1 MSTPGRP
8 VQDLSWLI
16 TNFVE
21 RVPDVAHAVVVSSD
35 GLPLA
40 FSAGFPQERAD
51 QLAAVTSGLTS
62 LTQGASRVFEGGA
75 VVQTVVEMQRGVLV
89 IMAISNGASL
99 AVLAASTCDL
109 GLVAYEMTLL
119 VERAGRVLT
128 PADARRRHAGRDAG
142 RRAAMMTQS
151 VPALG
156 DVVAGLGRG
165 GDDRGSPAWQ
175 GPGRTGPWDEP
186 QPQRQPYPPAQQQQ
200 FPAEEESGSTRLV
213 RPYTVTGGRTQPRY
227 KLALEAL
234 VSATV
239 YEPRDLSVLAPE
251 CQAILQFCLDWRS
264 VAEISAVLRM
274 PLGVAR
280 ILVAD
285 MSADGLVRIHQRDD
299 SEGRPDLNLLERVL
313 SGLRKI

>member
-1 MSTPGRP
+1 
-8 VQDLSWLI
+8 
-16 TNFVE
+16 
-21 RVPDVAHAVVVSSD
+21 VS
-35 GLPLA
+35 
-40 FSAGFPQERAD
+40 
-51 QLAAVTSGLTS
+51 
-62 LTQGASRVFEGGA
+62 
-75 VVQTVVEMQRGVLV
+75 
-89 IMAISNGASL
+89 
-99 AVLAASTCDL
+99 
-109 GLVAYEMTLL
+109 
-119 VERAGRVLT
+119 
-128 PADARRRHAGRDAG
+128 
-142 RRAAMMTQS
+142 
-151 VPALG
+151 
-156 DVVAGLGRG
+156 GLGRS
-165 GDDRGSPAWQ
+165 GDDRGAPAWQ
-175 GPGRTGPWDEP
+175 GPTRTGSWDES
-186 QPQRQPYPPAQQQQ
+186 QSQRQPYPPAQQQQ
-200 FPAEEESGSTRLV
+200 QFPPADEESGSTRLV

-251 CQAILQFCLDWRS
+251 CQAILQFCIDWRS

>member
-1 MSTPGRP
+1 
-8 VQDLSWLI
+8 
-16 TNFVE
+16 
-21 RVPDVAHAVVVSSD
+21 VVS
-35 GLPLA
+35 
-40 FSAGFPQERAD
+40 
-51 QLAAVTSGLTS
+51 
-62 LTQGASRVFEGGA
+62 
-75 VVQTVVEMQRGVLV
+75 
-89 IMAISNGASL
+89 
-99 AVLAASTCDL
+99 
-109 GLVAYEMTLL
+109 
-119 VERAGRVLT
+119 
-128 PADARRRHAGRDAG
+128 
-142 RRAAMMTQS
+142 
-151 VPALG
+151 
-156 DVVAGLGRG
+156 GLGRG
-165 GDDRGSPAWQ
+165 ADDRGSPAWQ
-175 GPGRTGPWDEP
+175 GPARTGSWDEP
-186 QPQRQPYPPAQQQQ
+186 QAQRQPYQPAQQQQQ
-200 FPAEEESGSTRLV
+200 FPAEEESGATRLV

>member
-1 MSTPGRP
+1 M
-8 VQDLSWLI
+8 
-16 TNFVE
+16 
-21 RVPDVAHAVVVSSD
+21 
-35 GLPLA
+35 
-40 FSAGFPQERAD
+40 
-51 QLAAVTSGLTS
+51 
-62 LTQGASRVFEGGA
+62 
-75 VVQTVVEMQRGVLV
+75 
-89 IMAISNGASL
+89 
-99 AVLAASTCDL
+99 
-109 GLVAYEMTLL
+109 
-119 VERAGRVLT
+119 
-128 PADARRRHAGRDAG
+128 
-142 RRAAMMTQS
+142 
-151 VPALG
+151 
-156 DVVAGLGRG
+156 AGLGRG
-165 GDDRGSPAWQ
+165 GDDRGSPTWP

-186 QPQRQPYPPAQQQQ
+186 QPQRQQFPPSGQQS
-200 FPAEEESGSTRLV
+200 FPAEDESGATRLV

>member
-1 MSTPGRP
+1 M
-8 VQDLSWLI
+8 
-16 TNFVE
+16 
-21 RVPDVAHAVVVSSD
+21 
-35 GLPLA
+35 
-40 FSAGFPQERAD
+40 
-51 QLAAVTSGLTS
+51 
-62 LTQGASRVFEGGA
+62 
-75 VVQTVVEMQRGVLV
+75 
-89 IMAISNGASL
+89 
-99 AVLAASTCDL
+99 
-109 GLVAYEMTLL
+109 
-119 VERAGRVLT
+119 
-128 PADARRRHAGRDAG
+128 
-142 RRAAMMTQS
+142 
-151 VPALG
+151 
-156 DVVAGLGRG
+156 VAGLGRG

-175 GPGRTGPWDEP
+175 GPGRVGSWDEP
-186 QPQRQPYPPAQQQQ
+186 SPQRQLYAPVQQQQ
-200 FPAEEESGSTRLV
+200 YPAEEESGATRLV

-234 VSATV
+234 VSASV

>member
-1 MSTPGRP
+1 M
-8 VQDLSWLI
+8 
-16 TNFVE
+16 
-21 RVPDVAHAVVVSSD
+21 
-35 GLPLA
+35 
-40 FSAGFPQERAD
+40 
-51 QLAAVTSGLTS
+51 
-62 LTQGASRVFEGGA
+62 
-75 VVQTVVEMQRGVLV
+75 
-89 IMAISNGASL
+89 
-99 AVLAASTCDL
+99 
-109 GLVAYEMTLL
+109 
-119 VERAGRVLT
+119 
-128 PADARRRHAGRDAG
+128 
-142 RRAAMMTQS
+142 
-151 VPALG
+151 
-156 DVVAGLGRG
+156 AGLGRG

-175 GPGRTGPWDEP
+175 GPGRAGPWDEP
-186 QPQRQPYPPAQQQQ
+186 QPQRQPYSPAQQQQQ
-200 FPAEEESGSTRLV
+200 FPAEEESGATRLV

-234 VSATV
+234 VSASV

>member
-1 MSTPGRP
+1 M
-8 VQDLSWLI
+8 
-16 TNFVE
+16 
-21 RVPDVAHAVVVSSD
+21 VPS
-35 GLPLA
+35 
-40 FSAGFPQERAD
+40 
-51 QLAAVTSGLTS
+51 
-62 LTQGASRVFEGGA
+62 
-75 VVQTVVEMQRGVLV
+75 
-89 IMAISNGASL
+89 
-99 AVLAASTCDL
+99 
-109 GLVAYEMTLL
+109 
-119 VERAGRVLT
+119 
-128 PADARRRHAGRDAG
+128 
-142 RRAAMMTQS
+142 
-151 VPALG
+151 LG
-156 DVVAGLGRG
+156 DVVSGLGRTS
-165 GDDRGSPAWQ
+165 DDRGSPAWQ
-175 GPGRTGPWDEP
+175 GPTRTGPWDEP

-200 FPAEEESGSTRLV
+200 QQFAAEEETGSTRLV

>member
-1 MSTPGRP
+1 MS
-8 VQDLSWLI
+8 
-16 TNFVE
+16 
-21 RVPDVAHAVVVSSD
+21 
-35 GLPLA
+35 
-40 FSAGFPQERAD
+40 
-51 QLAAVTSGLTS
+51 
-62 LTQGASRVFEGGA
+62 
-75 VVQTVVEMQRGVLV
+75 
-89 IMAISNGASL
+89 
-99 AVLAASTCDL
+99 
-109 GLVAYEMTLL
+109 
-119 VERAGRVLT
+119 
-128 PADARRRHAGRDAG
+128 
-142 RRAAMMTQS
+142 
-151 VPALG
+151 
-156 DVVAGLGRG
+156 GLGRG

-175 GPGRTGPWDEP
+175 GPNRAGPWDEP
-186 QPQRQPYPPAQQQQ
+186 QAQRQPYPPAQQQQ

-251 CQAILQFCLDWRS
+251 CQSILQFCLDWRS